1 MNFIKKIPAL
11 SLAVII
17 SGYAG
22 LGWLLSIHGAGWEIW
37 LVSGAIAFGLEW
49 IFAVFWAMAAMYF
62 VFARAEVLVLSIA
75 ICLVWALL
83 MYTSRLQIQAIS
95 GNRWQAFFVLGI
107 IAAIGMSIGW
117 FTDSSL
123 IPNIGNS
130 LIKQKL

>member
-1 MNFIKKIPAL
+1 M
-11 SLAVII
+11 AV
-17 SGYAG
+17 
-22 LGWLLSIHGAGWEIW
+22 L
-37 LVSGAIAFGLEW
+37 
-49 IFAVFWAMAAMYF
+49 WAMAAIYF

-83 MYTSRLQIQAIS
+83 MYMSRLQIQAIS